1 LNSEVKKDDPI
12 TSVSDMCCLISNI
25 SVFRDS
31 IDKLSLKDDPLS
43 GGYPGGYLL
52 PHMMPSQIPSS
63 TTSHDSRMLTM
74 LDGSLSFADSHK
86 LKHEIIS
93 TGKSLYAKQYNKHL
107 IFIRLLYI
115 NQWIVAQVRYTP
127 QGIIS
132 TLDCC
137 TSISE
142 SWHKSGTC
150 ILHGV

>member
-1 LNSEVKKDDPI
+1 MNSEVKKDDPI

-93 TGKSLYAKQYNKHL
+93 TGKSLYANSFPELHCLISVMVHVEIIPRGVYLTCATIHWLMYNNL
-107 IFIRLLYI
+107 M
-115 NQWIVAQVRYTP
+115 
-127 QGIIS
+127 
-132 TLDCC
+132 
-137 TSISE
+137 
-142 SWHKSGTC
+142 
-150 ILHGV
+150 